1 MSAAT
6 TDTRTATSSSG
17 TLTFKLRFEPAER
30 LNLSAL
36 IPGKLAAMTIADIER
51 LDIGTGPQAVHLG
64 DAFTVTGT
72 LGDTVV
78 IEGSSSRLDFIG
90 DTHAGGTIIVDGDTG
105 AYAGRKMRAGRLDIR
120 GNAGAYLASAM
131 MDGLVTVAG
140 SAGDYLGA
148 PRAGE
153 KDGIAGGRVIVS
165 GPIGDQCAA
174 RMRRGLVVSKSTIGA
189 LAGNRMMG
197 GTIWAVGG
205 FGPSAGCQMRRG
217 TLITPT
223 LDDPLPTFL
232 DCGVHDLGILHI
244 MSRHYAAALGKA
256 APVLPSGPVRRFA
269 GDMAHLGRGE
279 ILVTA

>member
-1 MSAAT
+1 MNAPT
-6 TDTRTATSSSG
+6 TDTSTAKSSSG
-17 TLTFKLRFEPAER
+17 TLTFKLRSEPAER

-36 IPGKLAAMTIADIER
+36 IPGKLAAMNIADIER
-51 LDIGTGPQAVHLG
+51 LDIGTGPRAVHLG
-64 DAFTVTGT
+64 DAFAVTGT
-72 LGDTVV
+72 PGDTVI
-78 IEGSSSRLDFIG
+78 IEGGSGRLDFIG
-90 DTHAGGTIIVDGDTG
+90 ETHTGGTIIVDGDAG
-105 AYAGRKMRAGRLDIR
+105 AYAGRKMRAGRLEIR

-131 MDGLVTVAG
+131 LDGLVTVAG

-153 KDGIAGGRVIVS
+153 KDGITGGSIIVT
-165 GPIGDQCAA
+165 GPIGHQCAA
-174 RMRRGLVVSKSTIGA
+174 RMRRGLVVSKTTIGA
-189 LAGNRMMG
+189 FAGNRMMG
-197 GTIWAVGG
+197 GTIWAAGG
-205 FGPSAGCQMRRG
+205 FGPGAGCQMRRG